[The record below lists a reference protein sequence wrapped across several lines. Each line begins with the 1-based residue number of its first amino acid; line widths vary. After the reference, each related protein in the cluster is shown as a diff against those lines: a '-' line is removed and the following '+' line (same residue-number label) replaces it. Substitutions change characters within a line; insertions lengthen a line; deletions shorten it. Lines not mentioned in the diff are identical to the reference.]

1 MAKKPTLAAKAREAG
16 MSYGTVHHRVKK
28 LGWSEKRALTTP
40 VRRRSIPGQ
49 VEDAT
54 FEPSP
59 TPAPSAD
66 HTTKLHEQISELSA
80 ALSQQQARCKVIGFI
95 GVVVIA
101 CILAWAT
108 SV

>member
-40 VRRRSIPGQ
+40 VRRRTTPGQ

-59 TPAPSAD
+59 TPAPSAEN
-66 HTTKLHEQISELSA
+66 TTNPDILRNI
-80 ALSQQQARCKVIGFI
+80 VIGLCLVGLI
-95 GVVVIA
+95 IA
-101 CILAWAT
+101 WVT
-108 SV
+108 YG

>member
-1 MAKKPTLAAKAREAG
+1 MAKKPSLAAKAREAG
-16 MSYGTVHHRVKK
+16 MPYGTVHHRVKK

-40 VRRRSIPGQ
+40 VRRRATPGQ

-59 TPAPSAD
+59 TPAPSAEN
-66 HTTKLHEQISELSA
+66 TTTLQNTIGELSS
-80 ALSQQQARCKVIGFI
+80 ALTEQRKRCKTVGFI

-108 SV
+108 ST

>member
-16 MSYGTVHHRVKK
+16 MPYGTVHHRVKK

-40 VRRRSIPGQ
+40 VRHRSTPGQ

-59 TPAPSAD
+59 TPAPSAEN
-66 HTTKLHEQISELSA
+66 TTNPDILRNI
-80 ALSQQQARCKVIGFI
+80 VIGLCLVGLI
-95 GVVVIA
+95 IA
-101 CILAWAT
+101 WVT
-108 SV
+108 YG

>member
-16 MSYGTVHHRVKK
+16 MPYGTVHHRVKK

-40 VRRRSIPGQ
+40 VRHRSAPGQ

-59 TPAPSAD
+59 TPAPSAEN
-66 HTTKLHEQISELSA
+66 TTNPDILRNI
-80 ALSQQQARCKVIGFI
+80 VIGLCLVGLI
-95 GVVVIA
+95 IA
-101 CILAWAT
+101 WVT
-108 SV
+108 YG